1 MMRPPERVEV
11 PEEHEMRERFARVL
25 AVLIVVATLGVAA
38 VEFLHSIADKN
49 ADHAGVVAQQ
59 LGVQRQGELVRA
71 DDAARTQIEALAY
84 SEVQRARGGNAFQQ
98 FLLPTV
104 QQGSAQA
111 TLLQL
116 EETRWSQ
123 LADLTGSFTDIKPDG
138 NTAPSQD
145 LRFPNLE
152 LAQKQHES
160 NRLFALQDASN
171 ELRGN
176 WQTRVGLLSVILTMF
191 AVAIYLFGLSLT
203 LQAGIRRGLVGL
215 GLLLVMVGTVSTIAL
230 QFTIP
235 GEPSEQAASEYA
247 DGVAA
252 AATFYAQPG
261 DTGLRTADDHFSR
274 AIALRP
280 TFAQAYVQRSQ
291 VRFLLGSPQR
301 GDSVVSITTADA
313 LHAQGDD
320 LQHAYDLGDRD
331 KLLLNNLAANRLLL
345 AIEDNQSSN
354 YGSALGFLDAGLRL
368 DANDPLLYYNRGL
381 ALLGQGNS
389 DAARAAY
396 RDAIAHTVYTDVTAR
411 TLRSDS
417 PQEEAYLA
425 GALTPLDLLAAHRAD
440 LGAQVTAMKELIV
453 NGVDNSKAKGGSSP
467 VQLTGTAVQVFGG
480 ELQWT
485 ATSTNLDTA
494 ADEVSTQ
501 WYYEG
506 PQKLGWSVLPS
517 VSGDRAPS
525 PNASGGANGVFL
537 ITRYLQATGQCLEPG
552 AYRVEVFVNGHLAA
566 TAQTNA
572 TLPTLAAAAMP
583 DVGASVC
590 HPQDWKQDQAH
601 VLRGFSS
608 GLHNTDG
615 SAGVYVLRFQNP
627 GVAAGTDPTI
637 EAAAFRDQFFSLSG
651 YLPAGASAQLDNEV
665 TSPYFLGLRGA
676 NEAYYSY
683 TGGNLRIGSGVTA
696 DGAVL
701 IGVVFA
707 PSDQWSGDRS
717 NGDTIFDSMISLG

>member
-1 MMRPPERVEV
+1 MMKPPERVEV

-25 AVLIVVATLGVAA
+25 AVLIVVATLGVAT

-49 ADHAGVVAQQ
+49 ADHAGVVAQK
-59 LGVQRQGELVRA
+59 LGVERQGELVRA
-71 DDAARTQIEALAY
+71 DDAARTQVEAFAY
-84 SEVQRARGGNAFQQ
+84 GEVQRARGGNAFQQ
-98 FLLPTV
+98 FLLPSV
-104 QQGSAQA
+104 AQGSAQA
-111 TLLQL
+111 SLLQL

-123 LADLTGSFTDIKPDG
+123 LADLTGSLTDVKSDG

-152 LAQKQHES
+152 VSQKQHES

-203 LQAGIRRGLVGL
+203 LQAGVRRGLVGL
-215 GLLLVMVGTVSTIAL
+215 GLLLVAVGTVWTLGL
-230 QFTIP
+230 QFGMP
-235 GEPSEQAASEYA
+235 GDPSEQAASEYA

-261 DTGLRTADDHFSR
+261 DTGLRTADDDFTK
-274 AIALRP
+274 AISLRP

-301 GDSVVSITTADA
+301 ADSVVSITTTAA
-313 LHAQGDD
+313 LNAQGDD

-345 AIEDNQSSN
+345 AIEDNQPSN
-354 YGSALGFLDAGLRL
+354 YGSAIGFLDAGLRL
-368 DANDPLLYYNRGL
+368 DDNDPLLHYNRGL
-381 ALLGQGNS
+381 ALLGQGNG
-389 DAARAAY
+389 DGARAAY
-396 RDAIAHTVYTDVTAR
+396 TDAIARTVYTSVSAHTAR
-411 TLRSDS
+411 NDVA
-417 PQEEAYLA
+417 QEEALVA
-425 GALTPLDLLAAHRAD
+425 GALTPLDLLAAHRPD
-440 LGAQVTAMKELIV
+440 LAGQVSAMKELIV
-453 NGVDNSKAKGGSSP
+453 NGVDNRKPKGSSP
-467 VQLTGTAVQVFGG
+467 AVQLEGTAVQVFGG

-485 ATSTNLDTA
+485 AKSANLDTS

-501 WYYEG
+501 WYYQG

-517 VSGDRAPS
+517 VSGDRAPG
-525 PNASGGANGVFL
+525 PDANGGTNAYFL

-552 AYRVEVFVNGHLAA
+552 AYRAEVYVNGHLAGA
-566 TAQTNA
+566 AQSTA

-608 GLHNTDG
+608 GLHNGDA

-627 GVAAGTDPTI
+627 GVAAGTDAKV
-637 EAAAFRDQFFSLSG
+637 EASAFRDQFFGLSG
-651 YLPAGASAQLDNEV
+651 YLPAGASPQLDNEV
-665 TSPYFLGLRGA
+665 TSPYFLGLNGA
-676 NEAYYSY
+676 NEAYYGYS
-683 TGGNLRIGSGVTA
+683 GGILRIGSGVTA

-707 PSDQWSGDRS
+707 PTDQWSGDHS